1 MLFSILY
8 VFFHSLVMKK
18 KYYFFELFSIQIV
31 GFLKKIMD
39 KLISLVILCSMAL
52 LTEDHLLL
60 DKRTNREREGSRY

>member
-31 GFLKKIMD
+31 GFLKK
-39 KLISLVILCSMAL
+39 
-52 LTEDHLLL
+52 
-60 DKRTNREREGSRY
+60 NYG